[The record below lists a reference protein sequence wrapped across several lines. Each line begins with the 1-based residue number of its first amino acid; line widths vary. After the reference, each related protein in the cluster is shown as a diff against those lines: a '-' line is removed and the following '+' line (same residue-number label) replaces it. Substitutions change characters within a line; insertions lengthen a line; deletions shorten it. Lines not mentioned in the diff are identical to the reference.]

1 MQFLV
6 TVLSYLNKKY
16 WWMKLMNNDV
26 QVCTVLHYNCIL
38 VVKTVFIIPLY
49 LLNVAINTSV
59 LCRKI
64 NLQSHLQE
72 IKAFCQLVIKWP
84 CEIYFQKVIQKL
96 TYVFRLLFV
105 TWRYGHC
112 VLKFQ
117 LKIEY
122 THCKVNYQ

>member
-1 MQFLV
+1 
-6 TVLSYLNKKY
+6 
-16 WWMKLMNNDV
+16 MKLMNNDV

-105 TWRYGHC
+105 T
-112 VLKFQ
+112 
-117 LKIEY
+117 
-122 THCKVNYQ
+122 